1 MYEYAVVHAFVS
13 CPQWWDVLLSA
24 GADRRCTPFACSPGS
39 DQSFGL
45 FALGRQDTNDVLCKE
60 RLGVGALI
68 SRLPLTLWFSS

>member
-13 CPQWWDVLLSA
+13 CPKWWDVLSA
-24 GADRRCTPFACSPGS
+24 GADRRCTPFACSGF

-60 RLGVGALI
+60 RLGVGVLI